1 MRGQD
6 HFPGSVLA
14 PWSSLS
20 LLGLRKQEWSG
31 WMCSL
36 RTQSSGQRFGFC
48 SESVPFLSP
57 LHVGALPSCASWQ
70 GLGGH
75 HASHCRETSVSV
87 GRTQGAVG
95 GSSCERCLVGGRD
108 VAGEG
113 GTPKPTAGACSV
125 GRGPLAYRERQRGT
139 GFSGAG
145 VSNAGLSGRKPVRE
159 GERGLVPQRW
169 HGPESG
175 RRVEREGGLLGCRS
189 QD

>member
-1 MRGQD
+1 M
-6 HFPGSVLA
+6 
-14 PWSSLS
+14 
-20 LLGLRKQEWSG
+20 
-31 WMCSL
+31 
-36 RTQSSGQRFGFC
+36 
-48 SESVPFLSP
+48 
-57 LHVGALPSCASWQ
+57 
-70 GLGGH
+70 
-75 HASHCRETSVSV
+75 
-87 GRTQGAVG
+87 
-95 GSSCERCLVGGRD
+95 GGRD

-125 GRGPLAYRERQRGT
+125 GRGPLAYHERQRGT
-139 GFSGAG
+139 GFSGVG